1 MATIWELF
9 TECPGIMSTTWTA
22 FQDGRH
28 KIILNM
34 LARDKDQ
41 LNLEEVGAFVSN
53 VLQTMAFHDWAENAY
68 W

>member
-1 MATIWELF
+1 
-9 TECPGIMSTTWTA
+9 MSTTCIA
-22 FQDGRH
+22 FQNGRH
-28 KIILNM
+28 KINLNM

-53 VLQTMAFHDWAENAY
+53 VLQTMAFHDWAGSAY

>member
-1 MATIWELF
+1 
-9 TECPGIMSTTWTA
+9 MSTTWTA